1 MYLVLDKS
9 PIFRNGDNMT
19 QNNPLRQF
27 FRRPAIYLT
36 LPSKGIGYSPDVITM
51 TETGELPVYPM
62 TAIDDITAKTP
73 DALFNGQAVVDI
85 IKSCVPAIK
94 NPWAISS
101 VDLNAILIAIRT
113 ASNGNTLDIT
123 TTCPACKNTA
133 DYGIN
138 LVNILATLK
147 APDYGTELAI
157 MDLHIKFKPLTYK
170 EMNAVSLMQ
179 FNIQRDLVLLESIQ
193 NEDEKSIKGTEMMK
207 NITATSMKT
216 IANTIEHIRT
226 PNDIVTETAFIA
238 EFLEQC
244 DKHTYEAI
252 KEHNAKLREAGDI
265 KPMRIIC
272 DECGHD
278 YEQAVSLN
286 VSDFFG

>member
-1 MYLVLDKS
+1 
-9 PIFRNGDNMT
+9 MT

-36 LPSKGIGYSPDVITM
+36 LPSKGVGYSPDVITM

-85 IKSCVPAIK
+85 VKSCVPAIK

-101 VDLNAILIAIRT
+101 IDLNAILIAIRT
-113 ASNGNTLDIT
+113 ASNGSTLDIT

-138 LVNILATLK
+138 LVTILATLK
-147 APDYGTELAI
+147 TPDYETELPI

-170 EMNAVSLMQ
+170 EMNAVSLAQ
-179 FNIQRDLVLLESIQ
+179 FNIQRDLVMLEAIQ
-193 NEDEKSIKGTEMMK
+193 DEDQKSIKGTEMMK
-207 NITATSMKT
+207 KITATSMKT
-216 IANTIEHIRT
+216 LANTIQHIRT
-226 PNDIVTETAFIA
+226 PNDVVTDPAYIT
-238 EFLEQC
+238 EFLEHC

-252 KEHNAKLREAGDI
+252 KEHNAKLREASDI
-265 KPMRIIC
+265 KPMKIAC
-272 DECGHD
+272 DECGYN
-278 YEQAVSLN
+278 YEQSVSLN